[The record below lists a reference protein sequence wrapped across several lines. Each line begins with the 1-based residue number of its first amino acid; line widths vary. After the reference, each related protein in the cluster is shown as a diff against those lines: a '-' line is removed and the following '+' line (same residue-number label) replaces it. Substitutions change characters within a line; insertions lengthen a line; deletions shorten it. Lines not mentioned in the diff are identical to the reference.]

1 MDPIPFI
8 PLLLVMAAASGYRFL
23 FRGRPMGLRD
33 WLATFVALA
42 IAVFLPLDWG
52 IWLPDI
58 PGQHNTLASAT
69 TPSGHRIT
77 VVQYWNHIDFYTT
90 EARVTAPNGVTTV
103 MVQDDDASKEW
114 STSIQID
121 PSQNRATFL
130 LSGGRR
136 TGMVTW

>member
-1 MDPIPFI
+1 MSFPECLGISLALTI
-8 PLLLVMAAASGYRFL
+8 AA
-23 FRGRPMGLRD
+23 
-33 WLATFVALA
+33 
-42 IAVFLPLDWG
+42 ILPLGWG

-58 PGQHNTLASAT
+58 PGQPNTLASAK

-103 MVQDDDASKEW
+103 MIQDDDSNKEW
-114 STSIQID
+114 STSIEID